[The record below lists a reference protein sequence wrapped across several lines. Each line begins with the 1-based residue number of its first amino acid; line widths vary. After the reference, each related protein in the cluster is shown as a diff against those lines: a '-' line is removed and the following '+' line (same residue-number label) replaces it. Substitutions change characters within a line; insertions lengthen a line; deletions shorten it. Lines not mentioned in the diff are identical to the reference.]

1 LPELVSPVLLASL
14 LETTVHPDGA
24 VIVIE
29 SPYLNPTMRT
39 TMSPDAVAAGNA
51 GAEIVDVPDDP
62 PEAAWVIARNPM
74 ATG

>member
-1 LPELVSPVLLASL
+1 
-14 LETTVHPDGA
+14 
-24 VIVIE
+24 
-29 SPYLNPTMRT
+29 
-39 TMSPDAVAAGNA
+39 MSPDAVAAGNA